1 MVSFNCLCLISRE
14 KTAKPSDS
22 FLSPIYFFLWELQ
35 FFLAVV
41 FLLNPWASV
50 TISTIT
56 ILSVLLLILC
66 YLSSW
71 TFSDFYN
78 FLCETSRVT
87 QLCWTK
93 LGLGLP
99 KAGPQGWM
107 LQCVHLA
114 VNREIYSL
122 SVCTVLNSINKKVLI
137 CLSEALW
144 LAVEAARGKKIIK

>member
-1 MVSFNCLCLISRE
+1 MKINDIKNQMVSFNCLCLIFRE
-14 KTAKPSDS
+14 KTAKPSLS

-35 FFLAVV
+35 FFLA

-56 ILSVLLLILC
+56 ILSVLLLILH

-71 TFSDFYN
+71 TFSDFNN

-93 LGLGLP
+93 LSLGLP
-99 KAGPQGWM
+99 KAGPQGWR
-107 LQCVHLA
+107 LQDDNVSTLQWNIFLGCVHCS
-114 VNREIYSL
+114 EF
-122 SVCTVLNSINKKVLI
+122 NK
-137 CLSEALW
+137 
-144 LAVEAARGKKIIK
+144 